1 MHPTL
6 IAMYLIWK
14 HWFWICL
21 NLTGHKELWNRP
33 SKILRVHKRT
43 KPLLWIPFALRT
55 NWNTL
60 FFKIALKSSLS
71 EKVLAAR
78 SDPISICDKWL
89 DRKLIN
95 ATARQSFGKTMWSWS
110 RLQAFSVE
118 NPISNSFPS
127 LPATTIQTSLSCQPH
142 WLDVRISLTLMIWF
156 ERLSC

>member
-6 IAMYLIWK
+6 TAVYLIWK

-60 FFKIALKSSLS
+60 FFKIAMKSSLS
-71 EKVLAAR
+71 WISLRKYWQQDQTRYQSVTSGLTGSWLMRLRARVLAKQ
-78 SDPISICDKWL
+78 CDLGRAFEPFLLK
-89 DRKLIN
+89 IQFQ
-95 ATARQSFGKTMWSWS
+95 TVS
-110 RLQAFSVE
+110 RLCLPPQYKYL
-118 NPISNSFPS
+118 S
-127 LPATTIQTSLSCQPH
+127 LANHT
-142 WLDVRISLTLMIWF
+142 DLTWEFLWH
-156 ERLSC
+156 